1 MGPFELSGLRFV
13 LSDHAMSQLLPVLF
27 ALTAGFYFGVCQ
39 VGYFVQLQF
48 HLSSTFV
55 SYYTTIGV
63 WLLGALVGL
72 FVRAK
77 GIEVWMVVTGLGAY
91 YAQGLVLRQHPYDL
105 RWLPFYLLFIF
116 VTACYSGYFFRQA
129 RAAFSSVKALFFHEN
144 NGFLLGYFVALTQL
158 LLEGQASQQVLPAI
172 GAVGHLGS
180 LILLRV
186 GWAGRP
192 APAEPRT
199 SGDAGAP

>member
-1 MGPFELSGLRFV
+1 MNR
-13 LSDHAMSQLLPVLF
+13 LLPILL

-39 VGYFVQLQF
+39 IGYFVQLQF

-63 WLLGALVGL
+63 WLLGALMGL

-91 YAQGLVLRQHPYDL
+91 YGQGFVLRQHPYDL
-105 RWLPFYLLFIF
+105 RWLPFYLLCIF

-172 GAVGHLGS
+172 GAVGHLAS
-180 LILLRV
+180 LIVLRV
-186 GWAGRP
+186 GWTGRSALA
-192 APAEPRT
+192 APRI